1 MIPINWFNTLIGDV
15 ARQSPDSRSDELIN
29 RAGLNL
35 LNGHPVCT
43 HFQAPYSV
51 ETLPRSAIAPT
62 ATRELRAIPTVVS
75 VATVA
80 DEYSVAAFAGVA
92 GTAET
97 LGFVSVA
104 TQTKGVKI
112 HPSTRGQ
119 FSGDANVPAVTPR
132 MTRCRRYQVCLA
144 VELATDRRD
153 RIMRELL
160 DIANYTEMVFSVLL
174 VRREPRRF
182 GGHRSRP
189 QPRRQSGVVA
199 QSHRCR
205 RASGFRTG
213 SRCWSCAVTL
223 R

>member
-1 MIPINWFNTLIGDV
+1 MVTQCVRI
-15 ARQSPDSRSDELIN
+15 SRPL
-29 RAGLNL
+29 
-35 LNGHPVCT
+35 
-43 HFQAPYSV
+43 YSV

-62 ATRELRAIPTVVS
+62 ATRELGAIPTNAT

-80 DEYSVAAFAGVA
+80 DEYSVAAVAGVA

-119 FSGDANVPAVTPR
+119 FSGDDNVPAVTPQ
-132 MTRCRRYQVCLA
+132 MTRRRRYQVCLA

-160 DIANYTEMVFSVLL
+160 DIANYTEMVFSVLP
-174 VRREPRRF
+174 VRLRRRSFAACGVAANCSPGRF
-182 GGHRSRP
+182 GSP
-189 QPRRQSGVVA
+189 WQ
-199 QSHRCR
+199 
-205 RASGFRTG
+205 
-213 SRCWSCAVTL
+213 
-223 R
+223 